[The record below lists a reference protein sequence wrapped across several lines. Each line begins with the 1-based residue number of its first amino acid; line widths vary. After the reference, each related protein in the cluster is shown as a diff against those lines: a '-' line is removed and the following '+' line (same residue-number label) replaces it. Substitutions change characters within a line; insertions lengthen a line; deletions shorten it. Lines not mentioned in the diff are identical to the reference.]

1 MLHKDQVRWQLR
13 RAGKLP
19 SLQARHAGATTG
31 RRWGPRLRPVLQPQW
46 KDERRSPVCQCG
58 WASRCP

>member
-1 MLHKDQVRWQLR
+1 VPWAADMLHKDQVRWQLR

-31 RRWGPRLRPVLQPQW
+31 RR
-46 KDERRSPVCQCG
+46 
-58 WASRCP
+58 